1 MKSINIFKRG
11 KTLLCVLLVIC
22 MFNLVFTLK
31 IKKQTDFKI
40 EIMNSKTAMTN
51 QIPEK
56 IKENKTSDSSL
67 EKVTYVKEISLGG
80 KEALRRVEQGE

>member
-1 MKSINIFKRG
+1 
-11 KTLLCVLLVIC
+11 

-56 IKENKTSDSSL
+56 IKENKKTSDSSL